1 MNLKNQYK
9 RLFEGRAAFAKAN
22 NLKISDSLLKEDA
35 KPDYLDMDKD
45 GDTEEPMKSALKEN
59 PNETFDYQYF
69 IEQTEALIDTLE
81 EYEQEIGTS
90 LEMTADNTGE
100 SYWKQTEN
108 QTLKNINLEFY
119 KTALTYHFE
128 SDENILKQRLPKLK
142 KIIQRKFK

>member
-90 LEMTADNTGE
+90 LEMTADNTGD

-108 QTLKNINLEFY
+108 QTSRYIMGAHKQ
-119 KTALTYHFE
+119 LTG
-128 SDENILKQRLPKLK
+128 LLK
-142 KIIQRKFK
+142 KLQTGSTRVAKGVYKIN